1 VTVLAGVLVTVLAG
15 VLATVL
21 AAVLDA
27 APYDLDYYDAKLA
40 RTHFTY
46 EHPPMSIPL

>member
-1 VTVLAGVLVTVLAG
+1 MTVLAGVLVT

>member
-1 VTVLAGVLVTVLAG
+1 MSVTVLAGVLVT